1 MKSPFVIRPE
11 DVTPYSPANHSGT
24 KNYRMV
30 APGVNGAQFMEI
42 ILGDIERHKGSV
54 AHAHPGMEQAVY
66 VLEGEATAEIGG
78 IPHNIKAGDLMF
90 FPEGVFHDLNVIT
103 ERIKLLVIYSPPYGE
118 AKDKVI
124 LRTAE
129 EAH

>member
-1 MKSPFVIRPE
+1 
-11 DVTPYSPANHSGT
+11 
-24 KNYRMV
+24 MV

-78 IPHNIKAGDLMF
+78 IPHRIKPGDLMF
-90 FPEGVFHDLNVIT
+90 FPAGVFHDLNVVT

-124 LRTAE
+124 LQSAETAG
-129 EAH
+129 H